1 MSDPIFLEP
10 ETDLFVELVLEQ
22 ELYKAENRLA
32 EHRSDYRQ
40 VYETLRH
47 VRTALHL
54 LKSRREER
62 QQIARL
68 RNAHDPIFAD
78 VDSQMSASSDV

>member
-1 MSDPIFLEP
+1 MSDPMFLEP
-10 ETDLFVELVLEQ
+10 ETDLFVELMLEQ

-54 LKSRREER
+54 LKTKREER
-62 QQIARL
+62 NEISRL
-68 RNAHDPIFAD
+68 RNIYGTR
-78 VDSQMSASSDV
+78 